1 MNSISSLVLTI
12 CNNILQAKYY
22 ILYNN
27 FEILKI
33 NIFFKID
40 LYITISYNVNIV
52 KIFKEVSQ
60 K

>member
-12 CNNILQAKYY
+12 CNNISQLKYY

>member
-12 CNNILQAKYY
+12 CNNISQPKYY

-52 KIFKEVSQ
+52 KIFKDVSQ